1 MNKLLVIVGCVLLTS
16 CSATRQV
23 VQNQDITTISGYMK
37 RCWELFDRTE
47 RHIGGTYRIYP
58 EGTHPLLYC
67 RSLKHVLPSGTEM
80 QSLKQLERGL
90 AKVRQRGYADW
101 RAPARVGNVTVEEVD

>member
-1 MNKLLVIVGCVLLTS
+1 MKNLLIIAGCVFLTS

-23 VQNQDITTISGYMK
+23 VQNQDITTMDGYIK

-47 RHIGGTYRIYP
+47 RHIGGSYRIYP
-58 EGTHPLLYC
+58 EAVHPVLYC
-67 RSLKHVLPSGTEM
+67 RTLKNAIPPGTEM

-90 AKVRQRGYADW
+90 AKVRQRGSVDW